1 MPDDDD
7 VVGAVDAITGEKSV
21 GRRLVREQPWRALA
35 LRCCANDDAL
45 CRCRAA
51 DEVAVTAVVLR
62 SSVVLYGNNVPS
74 TVKPRQ
80 DDPHVAD
87 IPA

>member
-7 VVGAVDAITGEKSV
+7 VVGAADAITGEKSV

-51 DEVAVTAVVLR
+51 DEVVVTAVVAELLMDLSGR
-62 SSVVLYGNNVPS
+62 EMAMGSRLLVVVRRCI
-74 TVKPRQ
+74 V
-80 DDPHVAD
+80 
-87 IPA
+87 

>member
-51 DEVAVTAVVLR
+51 DEVAVTAVVAELLMDLSGR
-62 SSVVLYGNNVPS
+62 EMAMGSRLLVVVRRCI
-74 TVKPRQ
+74 V
-80 DDPHVAD
+80 
-87 IPA
+87 

>member
-51 DEVAVTAVVLR
+51 DGAVVAELLMDLSGR
-62 SSVVLYGNNVPS
+62 EMAMGSRLLVVVRRCI
-74 TVKPRQ
+74 V
-80 DDPHVAD
+80 
-87 IPA
+87 